1 MRTTSSFLAVVAVL
15 ASTGRW
21 CGSGTALSSRLA
33 SGCLQ
38 STGTLAFHSKRPH
51 GLTESGH
58 RCLVWSGIPNFVE
71 RFPNKGLGDHNH
83 CRNPDGRLKPWC
95 FIRNHRGR
103 IDWAYCNCKQGL
115 VRLQGGENQREGRV
129 EVYVNG
135 VWGLICQKNWDNRDA
150 SVVCRQLGFGE
161 SGKAEQIPISG
172 LVLVPVHWSNVQC
185 RGDEH
190 SLFECVKETRQ
201 REHCLHKRAARVTC
215 NPPKASVF
223 VPIRL
228 VGGSS
233 EYEGRVEVFRSGRW
247 GTVCDDHWDEADAE
261 VVCRQLGISSPA
273 KAQLLAYFGEGS
285 GPILLDD
292 VQCTGNELSIDQCP
306 KSLWGK
312 HNCGHKE
319 DAGVSCNP
327 LRNGALRLVGGK
339 GRHEGRLEVYYGGQW
354 GTVCDDGWTERNAQV
369 VCRQLGFRYAQNP
382 LEGHFEGGTG
392 PIYLDDVHCSGQESL
407 LSLCSRSEWG
417 NHDCSH
423 QEDVTVICTL
433 KAMND
438 IQGISFGPPIRLMD
452 GENKKEGRVEIFING
467 QWGTICDDGW
477 TDKDAAVVCR
487 QLGYKGPA
495 KARPLAY
502 FGDGVGPIHMDN
514 VKCTGTEQTLSD
526 CIKQDIGTHNCRHS
540 EDASVI
546 CDYSGKKAA
555 NLWNIGSMSSLC
567 GLRLLNQ
574 RQKRIIGG
582 KNSLRG
588 GWPWQ
593 AAIRLKASHGEGR
606 LLCGATLIGSCWVL
620 TAAHC
625 FKRYGNSTKNYIV
638 RVGDYHTLVSEEY
651 EESFEVKRI
660 IIHNGYKPDAN
671 DYDIALVKLEGN
683 QEHCIKFNVHVLPVC
698 LPHRR
703 ERIQKRGSNCYITG
717 WGDTGRAYSKTLQQ
731 AAIPLLPKRHCE
743 ERYKQRFTGR
753 MLCAGNLLDH
763 KRVDSCQ
770 GDSGG
775 PLMCE
780 RAGGHWVVFG
790 VTSWGHGCGV
800 KDTPGVYTKV
810 STFMPWIKRVTKL

>member
-1 MRTTSSFLAVVAVL
+1 MAIAMRTTASFLAVVALL
-15 ASTGRW
+15 ASTGVRRF
-21 CGSGTALSSRLA
+21 GTARSYNLPA
-33 SGCLQ
+33 GCLQ
-38 STGTLAFHSKRPH
+38 RSGTLAYSKRSL

-58 RCLVWSGIPNFVE
+58 RCLHWSGIPNFVE
-71 RFPNKGLGDHNH
+71 RFPNKGLGDHSF

-115 VRLQGGENQREGRV
+115 VRLQGGENQHKGRI

-135 VWGLICQKNWDNRDA
+135 VWGMICNKNWDNRDA
-150 SVVCRQLGFGE
+150 SVVCRHLGYGE
-161 SGKAEQIPISG
+161 NGKAGQIPISG
-172 LVLVPVHWSNVQC
+172 LALVTFHWSNVQC

-190 SLFECVKETRQ
+190 SLLECAKETRQ
-201 REHCLHKRAARVTC
+201 HGNCLYKRAAAVTC

-233 EYEGRVEVFRSGRW
+233 EYEGRVEVYRSGQW

-261 VVCRQLGISSPA
+261 VVCRQLGI
-273 KAQLLAYFGEGS
+273 
-285 GPILLDD
+285 
-292 VQCTGNELSIDQCP
+292 
-306 KSLWGK
+306 
-312 HNCGHKE
+312 
-319 DAGVSCNP
+319 
-327 LRNGALRLVGGK
+327 
-339 GRHEGRLEVYYGGQW
+339 
-354 GTVCDDGWTERNAQV
+354 
-369 VCRQLGFRYAQNP
+369 RYAQNP
-382 LEGHFEGGTG
+382 LEGQFEGGSG
-392 PIYLDDVHCSGQESL
+392 PIYLDDVNCSGQES
-407 LSLCSRSEWG
+407 SLALCPRSEWG
-417 NHDCSH
+417 KHDCSH

-433 KAMND
+433 SAVND
-438 IQGISFGPPIRLMD
+438 IQGIPFGPPIRLMD

-477 TDKDAAVVCR
+477 TDKDATVVCR
-487 QLGYKGPA
+487 QLGYKDPA
-495 KARPLAY
+495 KARSLAY

-514 VKCTGTEQTLSD
+514 VKCTGTEKTLED

-540 EDASVI
+540 EDAGVI
-546 CDYSGKKAA
+546 CDYSGKKSG
-555 NLWNIGSMSSLC
+555 NLGNIGFASSLC

-593 AAIRLKASHGEGR
+593 AAIRLRASHGDGR

-651 EESFEVKRI
+651 EEDLEVKSI
-660 IIHNGYKPDAN
+660 IIHKDYEPDAN
-671 DYDIALVKLEGN
+671 DYDVALIKLEG
-683 QEHCIKFNVHVLPVC
+683 QQGHCIKFNAHVLPAC

-703 ERIQKRGSNCYITG
+703 ERMQKKGSNCYITG

-731 AAIPLLPKRHCE
+731 AAIPLLPKKRCE

-780 RAGGHWVVFG
+780 RAGGRWVVFG

-800 KDTPGVYTKV
+800 KDTPGVYTRV
-810 STFMPWIKRVTKL
+810 SAFMPWIKRVTKL

>member
-1 MRTTSSFLAVVAVL
+1 MAIAMRTTASFLAVVALL
-15 ASTGRW
+15 ASTGVRRF
-21 CGSGTALSSRLA
+21 GTARSYNLPA
-33 SGCLQ
+33 GCLQ
-38 STGTLAFHSKRPH
+38 RSGTLAYSKRSL

-58 RCLVWSGIPNFVE
+58 RCLHWSGIPNFVE
-71 RFPNKGLGDHNH
+71 RFPNKGLGDHSF

-115 VRLQGGENQREGRV
+115 VRLQGGENQHKGRI

-135 VWGLICQKNWDNRDA
+135 VWGMICNKNWDNRDA
-150 SVVCRQLGFGE
+150 SVVCRHLGYGE
-161 SGKAEQIPISG
+161 NGKAGQIPISG
-172 LVLVPVHWSNVQC
+172 LALVTFHWSNVQC

-190 SLFECVKETRQ
+190 SLLECAKETRQ
-201 REHCLHKRAARVTC
+201 HGNCLYKRAAAVTC

-233 EYEGRVEVFRSGRW
+233 EYEGRVEVYRSGQW

-273 KAQLLAYFGEGS
+273 KAKSLAHFGEGS

-306 KSLWGK
+306 KSLWGE

-327 LRNGALRLVGGK
+327 LRDGTVCLVGGK
-339 GRHEGRLEVYYGGQW
+339 GSHEGRLEVYYGGQW
-354 GTVCDDGWTERNAQV
+354 GTVCDDGWTEQNAQV

-382 LEGHFEGGTG
+382 LEGQFEGGSG
-392 PIYLDDVHCSGQESL
+392 PIYLDDVNCSGQES
-407 LSLCSRSEWG
+407 SLALCPRSEWG
-417 NHDCSH
+417 KHDCSH

-433 KAMND
+433 SAVND
-438 IQGISFGPPIRLMD
+438 IQGIPFGPPIRLMD

-477 TDKDAAVVCR
+477 TDKDATVVCR
-487 QLGYKGPA
+487 QLGYKDPA
-495 KARPLAY
+495 KARSLAY

-514 VKCTGTEQTLSD
+514 VKCTGTEKTLED

-540 EDASVI
+540 EDAGVI
-546 CDYSGKKAA
+546 CDYSGKKSG
-555 NLWNIGSMSSLC
+555 NLGNIGFASSLC

-582 KNSLRG
+582 KNSL
-588 GWPWQ
+588 
-593 AAIRLKASHGEGR
+593 
-606 LLCGATLIGSCWVL
+606 
-620 TAAHC
+620 
-625 FKRYGNSTKNYIV
+625 RYGNSTKNYIV

-651 EESFEVKRI
+651 EEDLEVKSI
-660 IIHNGYKPDAN
+660 IIHKDYEPDAN
-671 DYDIALVKLEGN
+671 DYDVALIKLEG
-683 QEHCIKFNVHVLPVC
+683 QQGHCIKFNAHVLPAC

-703 ERIQKRGSNCYITG
+703 ERMQKKGSNCYITG

-731 AAIPLLPKRHCE
+731 AAIPLLPKKRCE

-780 RAGGHWVVFG
+780 RAGGRWVVFG

-800 KDTPGVYTKV
+800 KDTPGVYTRV
-810 STFMPWIKRVTKL
+810 SAFMPWIKRVTKL